1 MNPPLRLLAA
11 FQQSSEKEPQHL
23 VQLEERTMWVAAEI
37 TGGFNYTVIV
47 PDMDVRTTFDRR
59 SAKLKKTSRN
69 RTLPKWAHYMAG
81 AVAILDRQGLEMSG
95 AMIVIAGDEP
105 AGPRYDHALGMAFVA
120 LWYQVNQQEYTT
132 QTLIDI
138 MDTVRRDYVDG

>member
-11 FQQSSEKEPQHL
+11 FQQASENEPQHL

-59 SAKLKKTSRN
+59 SAKLKKTTRN
-69 RTLPKWAHYMAG
+69 RPLPKWAYYMAG
-81 AVAILDRQGLEMSG
+81 SVAILDRQGLDMPG
-95 AMIVIAGDEP
+95 AIIVIAGDEP

-120 LWYQVNQQEYTT
+120 LWYQVNEQAYTT

-138 MDTVRRDYVDG
+138 MDSVRRDYVD